1 MAEHLPGV
9 SASAVIAEAVT
20 LQLMMIATLDELG
33 HADDGLNLTAHRLL
47 NAYTEAVIAR
57 RLDVSAL
64 STKLARGIEAEIE
77 ARAHALAKASQPRV
91 FSSARPSSNT

>member
-1 MAEHLPGV
+1 MPGV

-33 HADDGLNLTAHRLL
+33 QTDDGLNLTAHRLL

-57 RLDVSAL
+57 RLDVVSSL
-64 STKLARGIEAEIE
+64 STRLARGIEAEIE
-77 ARAHALAKASQPRV
+77 ARAHALVMASQPRV